1 MTTIESQTAE
11 SQSGEAHIDASR
23 SADPLAGAAG
33 PQGDCVIREAGPVDA
48 AAIGELVHRLLAGIM
63 APDQVPEAATLGEAA
78 ARLFEEGPGFAAYLA
93 EDAEGQPAGLVTLTE
108 LGAVFA
114 RGRFGEV
121 AELYVEP
128 AWRSRRLGARLI
140 EVALAHGRR
149 VGWTRIELTA
159 PHADDAPD
167 AARAWAFYGRLG
179 FVEAGPRMKL
189 KL

>member
-1 MTTIESQTAE
+1 MTTID
-11 SQSGEAHIDASR
+11 SQSAKSQSDKARIDDSK
-23 SADPLAGAAG
+23 SAG
-33 PQGDCVIREAGPVDA
+33 PLPSAAAQEGDCVIREAGPVDA

-63 APDQVPEAATLGEAA
+63 APDQVPEAEVLGEAA
-78 ARLFEEGPGFAAYLA
+78 TRLFEEGPGFAAYLA

-108 LGAVFA
+108 LGAIFA

-140 EVALAHGRR
+140 ERAIEHGRR

-159 PHADDAPD
+159 PHADEAPD